1 MPKKEHFEK
10 PKNFEKKRKFSEKKE
25 KNFRKK
31 EEITKKKKNFQKKRK
46 ISKKKRKISKKKK
59 NFGKK
64 NENIYLTKI
73 FSLGERVKQIIDRS
87 AHLHIEWNPRD
98 IYRQWV
104 QKLETSTGIQ
114 TELKHDATIDEA
126 LKVREVREILTE
138 NISTLCTLVE
148 GFLNAIT
155 GSASSLP
162 YGLRYIARILYEALQ
177 EKFPEEK
184 EEALLLPVGNLIYYR
199 FLNPAICA
207 PEAFD
212 VIDLEINK
220 G

>member
-1 MPKKEHFEK
+1 MG
-10 PKNFEKKRKFSEKKE
+10 
-25 KNFRKK
+25 KK
-31 EEITKKKKNFQKKRK
+31 EEITKKKENFPKKKKKISEKKKKFPKKREK
-46 ISKKKRKISKKKK
+46 FPKKKK